1 MMDEKDLEQLR
12 EVHAGFALIGL
23 LMKGYSIQ
31 DTPKTAYELADA
43 MIEARSESAGI
54 ASVKKRHYAKKE
66 KEQHEAN

>member
-23 LMKGYSIQ
+23 LMKGHTPQ
-31 DTPKTAYELADA
+31 DTPKMAYELADA

-66 KEQHEAN
+66 KEQHESN

>member
-66 KEQHEAN
+66 KEQHESN